1 MRLRCPFCGDFL
13 PLHQM
18 QSHSAHPNGCPCPL
32 YTSQLPLWCFTC
44 GVTDASE
51 FSKTQ
56 LAHAAQVGFTVFGG
70 LAHLAAHRLCF
81 VDCARARDVALQD
94 QPSKCKKCLEQGRKR
109 RWQPSFAFA
118 SHSWNA
124 GEELT
129 RAVQDADLPRV
140 QHLLGIHGRSISNHA
155 RQLCMN
161 GARALGCQCD
171 LVWDDE
177 GKPWPDHSPDQPCT
191 PLRLV
196 AFRISDCCLTR
207 TQMAAFC
214 AIAQLLVSHGA
225 DAVDASDYMSS
236 RYGSFALC
244 GTGECG
250 GGGDD
255 DDDVSASF
263 EAVWKVVDVAAQAQ
277 KAG

>member
-1 MRLRCPFCGDFL
+1 MPLLRPLPPPAPNAEPLRAPQRL
-13 PLHQM
+13 PLPTLHVAATALVLHLRRHRRERIQ
-18 QSHSAHPNGCPCPL
+18 QNAAGARGAGWGHRVWGSGALGSASL
-32 YTSQLPLWCFTC
+32 
-44 GVTDASE
+44 
-51 FSKTQ
+51 
-56 LAHAAQVGFTVFGG
+56 
-70 LAHLAAHRLCF
+70 LCF
-81 VDCARARDVALQD
+81 VDCARARDVTLQD
-94 QPSKCKKCLEQGRKR
+94 QPSKCKKCLEQGRKP
-109 RWQPSFAFA
+109 RWQPFFAFA

-161 GARALGCQCD
+161 GARALGCPCD
-171 LVWDDE
+171 LVWDAE

-236 RYGSFALC
+236 RYGSFTLC

-250 GGGDD
+250 GGGGD
-255 DDDVSASF
+255 DDDVRASF

-277 KAG
+277 RAG